1 MCGIYGTSKLYPVE
15 SIKQKLKRMSFRGPD
30 YQAFKTYNHSRGVLT
45 LGHVRLSIIDLD
57 ARANQPFEYHDN
69 LSVVFNGE
77 IYNFKALVKEHL
89 KNVELRTQSD
99 TEVLCAMY
107 EKYGTDCVKYFNGM
121 FAFVIYD
128 KKKQILFGCRDRLG
142 KKPLYYR
149 YDGQDIEFASQIS
162 VISLGNRFEI
172 DDTARRMYFFGNY
185 IPDPYTIY
193 RGVKKLRAGQ
203 YFIYHFVS
211 KEMSIETYWDL
222 FSNSCGYSAPQSF
235 EEAKSNL
242 KELLFDAVKIR
253 LNADVPVGIFL
264 SGGIDSSLVTAIV
277 SKINPQLACYSIGF
291 HDQKF
296 DESPHA
302 KAVAESLG
310 IPFMLNYCEGDEMLN
325 MFDNYTYY
333 FDEPFADDSLIPS
346 SLVAMKAKRDVTVV
360 LGGDGGDELFLG
372 YDKYQKFAQLRRIYR
387 VPYMVRCGL
396 YGVMSVIKKDAKL
409 RSIAFKDVNEAIL
422 ATNNVHDYYGA
433 ERLDVSETVKMLPD
447 WEYINEGRGLLMYS
461 DFDMKHYLNS
471 NGNTKTDR
479 STMRFSL
486 ELRSPIM
493 DYRVAEYSRLL
504 PEAYLLNKEFGGK
517 AILKSIL
524 YDMVPREILERPK
537 MGFSSPVIGWLK
549 NELRESFLDMI
560 IEEKINAHIPELDAK
575 KMIGLRDA
583 FLNGDTRR
591 FYIMWV
597 VYNYLNWIYATKKET
612 DVYEA

>member
-1 MCGIYGTSKLYPVE
+1 MCGIYGTTRLYSKETIASKLD
-15 SIKQKLKRMSFRGPD
+15 RMKFRGPD
-30 YQAFKTYNHSRGVLT
+30 HQAFKTYDNINGKLT
-45 LGHVRLSIIDLD
+45 LGHVRLAIIDLD
-57 ARANQPFEYHDN
+57 ARANQPFEYHDR

-77 IYNFKALVKEHL
+77 IYNYKALVKEYL
-89 KNVELRTQSD
+89 KDITFKTSSD

-107 EKYGTDCVKYFNGM
+107 ERFGTACVKYLNGM

-128 KKKQILFGCRDRLG
+128 KEKHMLFGCRDRLG
-142 KKPLYYR
+142 KKPLYYW
-149 YDGQDIEFASQIS
+149 YDNGELEFASQIS
-162 VISLGNRFEI
+162 AISVGNKLEI
-172 DDTARRMYFFGNY
+172 DETARRFYFFGNY

-193 RGVKKLRAGQ
+193 QGVKKLRAGQ
-203 YFIYHFVS
+203 YFTFQLDS
-211 KEMSIETYWDL
+211 KKLTIDTYWDL
-222 FSNSCGYSAPQSF
+222 FTNSCGYVAPKSY

-242 KELLFDAVKIR
+242 KELLFDAVKLR

-291 HDQKF
+291 HDKKF
-296 DESPHA
+296 DESSHA
-302 KAVAESLG
+302 KAVADSLG
-310 IPFMLNYCEGDEMLN
+310 VPFRLNYCEGDEMLK
-325 MFDNYTYY
+325 MFENYTYY

-346 SLVAMKAKRDVTVV
+346 SLVAMKARKDVTVV

-372 YDKYQKFAQLRRIYR
+372 YDKYQKFAKLRQLYK
-387 VPYMVRCGL
+387 VPYVLRNGL
-396 YGVMSVIKKDAKL
+396 YDIISVEKKDAKIK
-409 RSIAFKDVNEAIL
+409 SIAFRNVNEAIL

-433 ERLDVSETVKMLPD
+433 ERFDVLETAKMLPD
-447 WEYINEGRGLLMYS
+447 WDYINEDRGLLTYS

-504 PEAYLLNKEFGGK
+504 PEDYLLNKDFGGK

-549 NELRESFLDMI
+549 NELRESFLDMV

-575 KMIGLRDA
+575 KIIGLRDA

>member
-1 MCGIYGTSKLYPVE
+1 MCGIFGTTRSYVNECIRYKLE
-15 SIKQKLKRMSFRGPD
+15 RMRFRGPD
-30 YQAFKTYNHSRGVLT
+30 HQTFRSYHFANGKIT

-57 ARANQPFEYHDN
+57 SRSNQPFDYNEN
-69 LSVVFNGE
+69 LSIVFNGE
-77 IYNFKALVKEHL
+77 IYNYKELAKHRL
-89 KNVELRTQSD
+89 KGVTLRTSSD

-107 EKYGTDCVKYFNGM
+107 EKYGVSCVKYLNGM

-128 KKKQILFGCRDRLG
+128 RKKQILFGCRDRLG
-142 KKPLYYR
+142 KKPLYYW
-149 YDGQDIEFASQIS
+149 YDNGELEFASQIS
-162 VISLGNRFEI
+162 VISVGNKLEI
-172 DDTARRMYFFGNY
+172 DNTARKFYFFGNY

-203 YFIYHFVS
+203 YFTFQLDS
-211 KEMSIETYWDL
+211 KKLTIETYWDL
-222 FSNSCGYSAPQSF
+222 FTNSCGYIAPKSF

-242 KELLFDAVKIR
+242 KELLFDAVKLR

-291 HDQKF
+291 HYKKF
-296 DESPHA
+296 DESSHA
-302 KAVAESLG
+302 RAVAESLG
-310 IPFMLNYCEGDEMLN
+310 VPFKLNYCEGDEMLK
-325 MFDNYTYY
+325 MFENYTYY

-346 SLVAMKAKRDVTVV
+346 SLVAMKARNDVTVV

-372 YDKYQKFAQLRRIYR
+372 YDKYQKFAKLRKLYKIPNVLRN
-387 VPYMVRCGL
+387 GL
-396 YGVMSVIKKDAKL
+396 YDVLSVATKDAKL
-409 RSIAFKDVNEAIL
+409 KSIAFRDVNEAIL

-433 ERLDVSETVKMLPD
+433 ERFDVLETVKILPD
-447 WEYINEGRGLLMYS
+447 REYINEDRGLLMYS

-504 PEAYLLNKEFGGK
+504 PEHFLLNKEYGGK

-549 NELRESFLDMI
+549 KELRELFLDMVT
-560 IEEKINAHIPELDAK
+560 EEKINAHIPELDAK

-597 VYNYLNWIYATKKET
+597 VYNYLNWIYATKKEAN
-612 DVYEA
+612 VYEG